1 MTALSKVVWA
11 SLIGLYGLFVVNVP
25 NAPKQPQTAIYAP
38 TTSVTMPQDELK
50 PTPLPSS
57 TPPIQAGDCESFIGL
72 AYGIGWPAAAL
83 DTLELAM
90 RLESGCDPYA
100 VGDNGDSIGLMQINM
115 PTWCVP
121 NGNWPIGWM
130 QHYDLGICGDL
141 WDPTTNL
148 LVALA
153 IWEGWTGS
161 TPGWQHWHA
170 LK

>member
-1 MTALSKVVWA
+1 MTLITKAIWA
-11 SLIGLYGLFVVNVP
+11 SLIALSGLFAVNVP
-25 NAPKQPQTAIYAP
+25 NVAKQPQTPIQAAA
-38 TTSVTMPQDELK
+38 TSVTMPQVASK

-57 TPPIQAGDCESFIGL
+57 TPPIQAGNCHAFIGL

-100 VGDNGDSIGLMQINM
+100 VGDNGNSIGLMQIHM
-115 PTWCVP
+115 PTWCTP
-121 NGNWPIGWM
+121 NDNWPVGWM
-130 QHYDLGICGDL
+130 QHYNLGICGDL
-141 WDPTTNL
+141 FNPKTNL